1 MENHDERVARAHHDL
16 LKDPRLFFSDLSEQ
30 FQAIGRLRAKLTP
43 EVERIS
49 DQIERMGGLYKILCS
64 DSDTHELLAEYQHA
78 LEMAVELEKFQ
89 KNLCNVMDSI
99 YETQWNATRNP
110 LYVWWALSSNRCSP
124 PKWCLDYMHDC
135 ARKICD
141 MADDETI
148 DAQTCA
154 VKIPSMLG
162 LTKPGW
168 NSFREYRLLDESL
181 EMLAELKAY
190 RREGMSPQS
199 ASNEILSRFGLENER
214 SMRRRIAA
222 IKRALTRRKPNKT

>member
-1 MENHDERVARAHHDL
+1 
-16 LKDPRLFFSDLSEQ
+16 
-30 FQAIGRLRAKLTP
+30 
-43 EVERIS
+43 
-49 DQIERMGGLYKILCS
+49 
-64 DSDTHELLAEYQHA
+64 
-78 LEMAVELEKFQ
+78 
-89 KNLCNVMDSI
+89 
-99 YETQWNATRNP
+99 
-110 LYVWWALSSNRCSP
+110 
-124 PKWCLDYMHDC
+124 
-135 ARKICD
+135 
-141 MADDETI
+141 
-148 DAQTCA
+148 
-154 VKIPSMLG
+154 MLG